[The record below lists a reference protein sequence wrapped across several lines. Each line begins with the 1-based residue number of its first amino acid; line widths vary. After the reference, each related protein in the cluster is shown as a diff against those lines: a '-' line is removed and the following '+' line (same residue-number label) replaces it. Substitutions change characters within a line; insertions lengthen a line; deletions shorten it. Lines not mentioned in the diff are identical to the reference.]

1 MWLAVWGKPEQVTAV
16 LLVSEFLMVGEWH
29 QIHAV
34 LSVSASHTS
43 QMVTADY
50 KSILLLKEEEKQ

>member
-1 MWLAVWGKPEQVTAV
+1 MKAVWTSCGSLHEASLSKS
-16 LLVSEFLMVGEWH
+16 LLCCWFQSPWWH

-34 LSVSASHTS
+34 LCVSASHTS

-50 KSILLLKEEEKQ
+50 QQYC

>member
-1 MWLAVWGKPEQVTAV
+1 M
-16 LLVSEFLMVGEWH
+16 LLVSESLVEGERH

-34 LSVSASHTS
+34 LCVSTSHTS